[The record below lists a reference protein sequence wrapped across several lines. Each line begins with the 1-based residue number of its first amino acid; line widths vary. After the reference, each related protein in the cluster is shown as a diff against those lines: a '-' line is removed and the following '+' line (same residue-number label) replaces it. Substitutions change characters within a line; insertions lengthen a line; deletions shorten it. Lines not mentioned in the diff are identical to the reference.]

1 VNLSDR
7 YRLCR
12 TAVCLVGLFLLAFVN
27 VPAQQKN
34 SKYSVT
40 PSSGDES
47 DSAIRISAN
56 VTGPHKPLVHYWS
69 YVVGAGRA
77 NEGLRATWQEE
88 LETAHR
94 YAGFRYVRF
103 HGLFH
108 DDMFVYREDQ
118 NGKPIYNFQYIDD
131 LFDRMLATGVRPFV
145 ELSFVPSELAIVK
158 NTTFWWHANGSP
170 PNDYNKWADLVH
182 HTVEHWVA
190 RYGIDEVRTW
200 YFEVWNEP
208 NLTDS
213 FFRGTQQQ
221 YFELYKIT
229 AQTIKAINPGL
240 RVGGPA
246 TSNFHIDEDALKAS
260 EASGKPFDAMCIP
273 WKPIWINEFLAYC
286 KSQNLPVDF
295 VSTHP
300 YPQDFAID
308 EPGEASANHFRRSI
322 NSTRDD
328 LRTLRKMIDAS
339 PYPHAEIQLTEW
351 NSSPSPTDHTHDS
364 LAAASFIAK
373 TNLESIGLVN
383 SLSYWVFTDVF
394 EENRKTDSIFH
405 GGFGLINYQ
414 QIVKPAFHAY
424 RMMNELGDEM
434 VAQTEGAIVTRDSSS
449 GRTAV
454 LIYNYPPEEKI
465 SLPVTDSVEE
475 ADAIDASGSSR
486 ELQLHLEGLPANASF
501 QLETLDRKHG
511 DAVVA
516 WEKMGKPETPSPAQ
530 TKALREAAWN
540 TKKEII
546 RADGQGHLD
555 LRRSVDAWNL
565 VLLKQF

>member
-1 VNLSDR
+1 MCLGGLLSS
-7 YRLCR
+7 L
-12 TAVCLVGLFLLAFVN
+12 FVN
-27 VPAQQKN
+27 VYARQNDGPVPASPGN
-34 SKYSVT
+34 AN
-40 PSSGDES
+40 ES
-47 DSAIRISAN
+47 DGTIRISAD
-56 VTGPHKPLVHYWS
+56 VRGTHKPLVHYWS
-69 YVVGAGRA
+69 SVVGAGRA

-108 DDMFVYREDQ
+108 DDMFVYREDK
-118 NGKPIYNFQYIDD
+118 NGEPIYNFQYIDD

-170 PNDYNKWADLVH
+170 PNDYNKWADLVR

-229 AQTIKAINPGL
+229 AQTIKAIDPDL

-246 TSNFHIDEDALKAS
+246 TSNFHIDEDALKAAQ
-260 EASGKPFDAMCIP
+260 ASGKPFDAMSIP
-273 WKPIWINEFLAYC
+273 WKPIWINEFLSYC
-286 KSQNLPVDF
+286 KAQNLPVDF

-308 EPGEASANHFRRSI
+308 EPGGATQGHFRRSI

-351 NSSPSPTDHTHDS
+351 NSSPSPVDHTHDS

-373 TNLESIGLVN
+373 TNLESIGLVD

-394 EENRKTDSIFH
+394 EENRKTDSVFH

-424 RMMNELGDEM
+424 RMMNELGDEL
-434 VAQTEGAIVTRDSSS
+434 VAQTEGAIVTRDHLS
-449 GRTAV
+449 GRVSALV
-454 LIYNYPPEEKI
+454 YNYPVEEKI
-465 SLPVTDSVEE
+465 SLPVTDTVEE
-475 ADAIDASGSSR
+475 ADAIDASGSAR
-486 ELQLHLEGLPANASF
+486 KLQLHLEGLPANASF
-501 QLETLDRKHG
+501 LVETLDRKHG
-511 DAVVA
+511 NAVAA
-516 WEKMGKPETPSPAQ
+516 WEQMGKPEPPNPAQ
-530 TKALREAAWN
+530 TKTLREAAWN
-540 TKKEII
+540 TKKEFI
-546 RADGQGHLD
+546 RADNQGNLD
-555 LRRSVDAWNL
+555 VQRPIDAWSL
-565 VLLKQF
+565 VLLKQL

>member
-1 VNLSDR
+1 MKLT
-7 YRLCR
+7 YRLTGT
-12 TAVCLVGLFLLAFVN
+12 TACLAMLLSFAWIN
-27 VPAQQKN
+27 AHSQQEN
-34 SKYSVT
+34 ST
-40 PSSGDES
+40 EEA

-56 VTGPHKPLVHYWS
+56 ADGPHKPLVHYWS
-69 YVVGAGRA
+69 NVVGAGRA

-88 LETAHR
+88 LATAHR

-108 DDMFVYREDQ
+108 DDMFVYREDK
-118 NGKPIYNFQYIDD
+118 NGNPIYNFQYIDD

-145 ELSFVPSELAIVK
+145 ELSFAPSELATVK
-158 NTTFWWHANGSP
+158 DTTFWWHANGSP
-170 PNDYNKWADLVH
+170 PNDYNKWADLVR
-182 HTVEHWVA
+182 HTVQHWVA

-208 NLTDS
+208 NLPS
-213 FFRGTQQQ
+213 FFRGGTQQQ
-221 YFELYKIT
+221 YFEIYKIT
-229 AQTIKAINPGL
+229 AQTIKAIDPRL

-246 TSNFHIDEDALKAS
+246 TSNYHLDENALKAAQ
-260 EASGKPFDAMCIP
+260 ASGKPFDPMSIP

-308 EPGEASANHFRRSI
+308 EPGEHTRGHFRRSI
-322 NSTRDD
+322 NATRDD
-328 LRTLRKMIDAS
+328 LRTIRKIIDAS
-339 PYPHAEIQLTEW
+339 PYPHAEIHLTEW

-364 LAAASFIAK
+364 LAAASFVAK

-424 RMMNELGDEM
+424 RMMNELGDELL
-434 VAQTEGAIVTRDSSS
+434 AQTEGAIVTRDHLS
-449 GRTAV
+449 GRVTA

-465 SLPVTDSVEE
+465 SLPVTNSVEE
-475 ADAIDASGSSR
+475 ADAIDASGSAR
-486 ELQLHLEGLPANASF
+486 RLCLYLEGLPANASF
-501 QLETLDRKHG
+501 LVETLDREHG

-516 WEKMGKPETPSPAQ
+516 WEKMGRPDPPDPAQ
-530 TKALREAAWN
+530 TRVLRDAAWD
-540 TKKEII
+540 TKKEILH
-546 RADGQGHLD
+546 ADRQGHLD
-555 LRRSVDAWNL
+555 VERSVDAWSL
-565 VLLKQF
+565 VLLKQL